1 MYFNYNYNYI
11 LFLDLSDTLISFYRW
26 RYFILTK
33 NSECEYVIYL
43 NSYYLLLEL
52 K

>member
-1 MYFNYNYNYI
+1 MRVLLLYISLIISNYI
-11 LFLDLSDTLISFYRW
+11 LFIDLSDTLKSFYMW

-33 NSECEYVIYL
+33 NSECACYIF
-43 NSYYLLLEL
+43 